1 VFDIDDRI
9 VVDHGVFVS
18 SVRYRQIY
26 VAVYGIW
33 KAVVFINS
41 VFVFFMRYC
50 NISSRLCFDLLS
62 RIIVKCLR
70 YGIALVIY
78 YIVQIN
84 KYL

>member
-1 VFDIDDRI
+1 VCKINDRI
-9 VVDHGVFVS
+9 VVDNGVFVS
-18 SVRYRQIY
+18 NARYRQIY
-26 VAVYGIW
+26 VAIDGIL

-41 VFVFFMRYC
+41 GCFVFMRHC
-50 NISSRLCFDLLS
+50 NISTRLCFDLLS